1 MKKKYLV
8 ILLVTII
15 SNGLI
20 AQKKVYSLDKCIE
33 TTLANN
39 RNIKQKEI
47 ATKTAAIAYEQSKL
61 NLLPTVSGSASQG
74 WSFGRSQLAD
84 GTYKNI
90 NSSNSSFGI
99 SAGLTLFDGL
109 RMKHNID
116 ARLSEMKATEA
127 DLEMVRRDV
136 IMSVSTAFLNVLLK
150 KELLQI
156 SNEQLALTRTK
167 IDQQKVLISA
177 GKLAEGEIYELLAQE
192 AKENQSRV
200 QAENNLEQSLLDLA
214 QIMEISDFENLD
226 IEIPQYL
233 SDNELVLLNPQN
245 VYDSALI
252 VRPDIK
258 SAEFRLKNSEKNVN
272 IARSGYY
279 PTIYFGTNVGG
290 GYYNSVSVPLNT
302 SIGFNMSVPIFNK
315 LETRNQVRT
324 AKLNFENDKLN
335 LENSKIQLR
344 KNIQQAYHNAIS
356 AKARWDAAQKS
367 ETAAREAFRFTEKK
381 YESGKATVYE
391 LYQAKNNLSL
401 AQSEIAQSKYEYIFR
416 VKLLEWMM

>member
-1 MKKKYLV
+1 MKKIYLAV
-8 ILLVTII
+8 LFVSVI
-15 SNGLI
+15 SNGLS
-20 AQKKVYSLDKCIE
+20 AQKKVYSLEKCIE

-47 ATKTAAIAYEQSKL
+47 ANKTAEIAYEQSKL
-61 NLLPTVSGSASQG
+61 NLLPSVSGSASQG
-74 WSFGRSQLAD
+74 WSFGRSQMAD

-99 SAGLTLFDGL
+99 SAGLTIFDGL
-109 RMKHNID
+109 RMKYNID

-127 DLEMVRRDV
+127 DLEMVKRDV
-136 IMSVSTAFLNVLLK
+136 VMSVSTAFLNILLK

-156 SNEQLALTRTK
+156 SSEQLALTRSK
-167 IDQQKVLISA
+167 IEQQKELIKA

-192 AKENQSRV
+192 AKEDQSRI
-200 QAENNLEQSLLDLA
+200 QAENDLEQAILDLA
-214 QIMEISDFENLD
+214 QIMEISDYENLD
-226 IEIPQYL
+226 IITPENL
-233 SDNELVLLNPQN
+233 TDKKLVLLNPQN

-258 SAEFRLKNSEKNVN
+258 SAEFRLKNSEKNVGF
-272 IARSGYY
+272 ARSGYY

-290 GYYNSVSVPLNT
+290 GYYNSVSVPVNT
-302 SIGFNMSVPIFNK
+302 SVGFNMSVPIFNK
-315 LETRNQVRT
+315 LETRNQIRT
-324 AKLNFENDKLN
+324 AKLNLENDKLN

-356 AKARWDAAQKS
+356 AKARWDAALKS
-367 ETAAREAFRFTEKK
+367 EIAAREAYRFSEKK

-391 LYQAKNNLSL
+391 IYQAKNNLSL
-401 AQSEIAQSKYEYIFR
+401 AQSEVVQSKYEYIFR